1 MQVPDRTVEKELLA
15 QMSAR
20 GGHVLA
26 AVDEVGRGAIAGP
39 VCVGIALLDGS
50 TPDDF
55 PPGLRDSKMLSARGR
70 EAIYQE
76 ARRWPLAVAV
86 GSAAAS
92 VIDTVGII
100 EALRCAAADA
110 LAQLEK
116 SGLHPDAVL
125 LDGKHNWWA
134 QDSLFDTEPTVPQL
148 PVTTVIKGD
157 ASCAGIAAASV
168 VATVERDRY
177 METLAQDFP
186 DYDWEHNKGYGT
198 RAHLDAIAQ
207 VGPSPYHRTSWHLP
221 AVRSE

>member
-1 MQVPDRTVEKELLA
+1 MQEPDRTVEKELLA
-15 QMSAR
+15 RLEAH
-20 GGHVLA
+20 GGGILA

-39 VCVGIALLDGS
+39 VCVGIALLDRS

-55 PPGLRDSKMLSARGR
+55 PPGLRDSKMLSAHRR
-70 EAIYQE
+70 ETIYQA
-76 ARRWPLAVAV
+76 ARDWPLAVAV

-92 VIDTVGII
+92 VVDTVGII

-116 SGLHPDAVL
+116 SGLCPDAVL

-134 QDSLFDTEPTVPQL
+134 QDSLFDAEQTVPQL

-168 VATVERDRY
+168 VAKVERDRY
-177 METLAQDFP
+177 MEALAKEFP

>member
-168 VATVERDRY
+168 VAKVERDRY

-207 VGPSPYHRTSWHLP
+207 VGPSPYHRMSWHLP

>member
-168 VATVERDRY
+168 VAKVERDRY
-177 METLAQDFP
+177 MEPLAQDFP
-186 DYDWEHNKGYGT
+186 DYDWEHNK
-198 RAHLDAIAQ
+198 
-207 VGPSPYHRTSWHLP
+207 
-221 AVRSE
+221 